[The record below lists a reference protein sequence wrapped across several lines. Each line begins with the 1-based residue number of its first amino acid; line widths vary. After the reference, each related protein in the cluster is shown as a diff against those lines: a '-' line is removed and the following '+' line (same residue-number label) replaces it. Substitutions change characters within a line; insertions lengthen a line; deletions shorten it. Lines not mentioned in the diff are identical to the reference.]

1 LYGQF
6 QQAIGATRR
15 VFELLDTAPDI
26 ADPPNPVVLDHVSGH
41 VKLDDV
47 HFTYPDDRGLQVLAG
62 ISIEAYPGQ
71 VIALVGPSGA
81 GKSTLVTLIPRFYD
95 VTAGCISV
103 DGRDVRS
110 LRLADLR
117 QSIGMVP
124 QETTLF
130 GGTVAENIM
139 YGKLDAT
146 SAQIEAAARAANAHY
161 FIIAFPDG

>member
-1 LYGQF
+1 
-6 QQAIGATRR
+6 

-26 ADPPNPVVLDHVSGH
+26 ADPPNPIALLQVTGH
-41 VKLDDV
+41 VRLDDV
-47 HFTYPDDRGLQVLAG
+47 HFTYPDDRGVQVLAG
-62 ISIEAYPGQ
+62 ISIEALPGQ
-71 VIALVGPSGA
+71 VVALVGPSGA

-95 VTAGCISV
+95 VTSGSISI
-103 DGRDVRS
+103 DGREVRT

-130 GGTVAENIM
+130 GGTIAENIT

-146 SAQIEAAARAANAHY
+146 AGQIEAAARAANAHE
-161 FIIAFPDG
+161 FIIAFPD